1 MSFDF
6 AMRRRGTCF
15 AASWIETL
23 FLTVLVS
30 VSAVVYAGTGEGP
43 ENVPPSPTGGD
54 ELPAYE
60 YPYNNG
66 LYATLAGY
74 LGVRDIELKE
84 LKTYKLKIESFRK
97 KVPVRAIVQSGTAPL
112 VVVLQGLDGRAESNF
127 GKLWPSIF
135 NKAGYHVLTFDS
147 TFTPAFIEISGHGVT
162 GYLPAEAERIAQI
175 IQSFTQNELKGKVGK
190 IGVVGMS
197 YGGLQALLL
206 GQMATEGKLPFELS
220 AIQAYAPPLDLQYT
234 GETIDKWF
242 DEDRWNYTL
251 AELAGKFSG
260 HKPGDDPTEFSDSML
275 RAGIAAAFRLGLTD
289 IVVRNDA
296 MYKMNVLPTSGN
308 IYDEQYVRRNY
319 AELWGYS
326 KFMKDMVYPYWSKK
340 LNIGS
345 MNDLVKPLEVKSLL
359 RRQPPY
365 SEVILA
371 ADDPFDRPEDIADL
385 KAQASAPVTVLPHG
399 GHLGFVSAPWT
410 KAKLLTLFKSNDRRL
425 TDKKTENGQN

>member
-6 AMRRRGTCF
+6 ASRRSGSCF
-15 AASWIETL
+15 AAQTTVKVVLAVL
-23 FLTVLVS
+23 FS
-30 VSAVVYAGTGEGP
+30 VSALVRAGSGE
-43 ENVPPSPTGGD
+43 SPASD
-54 ELPAYE
+54 ELPE
-60 YPYNNG
+60 YSYPFNNG

-84 LKTYKLKIESFRK
+84 QKSYKLKIDSFRK
-97 KVPVRAIVQSGTAPL
+97 KVPVRAIIQSGTAPL

-127 GKLWPSIF
+127 GKLWPSIYS
-135 NKAGYHVLTFDS
+135 KAGYHVLTFDS
-147 TFTPAFIEISGHGVT
+147 TFTPAFIDISGHGVT

-175 IQSFTQNELKGKVGK
+175 IQAFTQVGEIKGKVSK

-206 GQMATEGKLPFELS
+206 GQMATDGKLPFELS
-220 AIQAYAPPLDLQYT
+220 AIQAYAPPLDLQFT

-242 DEDRWNYTL
+242 EEDRWNYTL

-260 HKPGDDPTEFSDSML
+260 HKPGDDPTEFSDGML
-275 RAGIAAAFRLGLTD
+275 RAGISAAFRLGLTD
-289 IVVRNDA
+289 IVVRNDSV
-296 MYKMNVLPTSGN
+296 YKMGVLPSNGN
-308 IYDEQYVRRNY
+308 IQDEQYVRRNY

-326 KFMKDMVYPYWSKK
+326 KFMKEMVYPYWSKK
-340 LNIGS
+340 LNIA
-345 MNDLVKPLEVKSLL
+345 NLDELVKPLEVKNLL
-359 RRQPPY
+359 ARQPPY

-371 ADDPFDRPEDIADL
+371 EDDPFDRKEDIADL
-385 KAQASAPVTVLPHG
+385 KAQASVPVTVLPNG

-410 KAKLLTLFKSNDRRL
+410 KAKLLTLFKATDRRL